1 MNNNLSA
8 LKQTKKSQMKKFLNQ
23 PQNTQKRNQA
33 ETATTTIDREIQKA
47 QRQSADDDMMTE
59 ENKHSTSQFMFQND
73 SDSLDASSIS
83 DNEKEILMEV
93 EKNNK
98 NCDGN
103 INVNSSINARFN
115 PNEDENYSMAIRQQT
130 ASYRVRSHLDE
141 PIVKWPE
148 KYIGYYDLKVKLRP
162 STDPWKEVA
171 NAFME
176 LLNLAWSIDST
187 IKIFIYSSKER
198 AENDDFIGKPDDM
211 KDLANKDLLKFF
223 ERGYPLPEGGFRSA
237 KVVMTHDQLLSE
249 IMTCIGS
256 TLKRS
261 ERGIYKC
268 AMQAEKFTTIGWA
281 YMSTQYTHKDSLAQA
296 LKETLGIPIALQW
309 RLITTDVP
317 PAKIPKKQLAR
328 ALHFIVEDG
337 DVEYAKQELSEMYNG
352 VKYND
357 FPLGMRLRFMPMF
370 ARVPNIK
377 AQGRF
382 RVMMGY
388 QQRFCRHVGEITNG
402 DILDIDGSLPSGQ
415 TLREYLMEMRIDGDE
430 KKPLFVAINPSWND
444 KGYIYN
450 FMPQSRD
457 VAKLTLEHLLVKLRH
472 ENIPYYSST
481 MGWHRIDRLFAPVAQ
496 ERADETKWDAEN
508 NCAIA
513 IGVDSID
520 NVFKAMEG
528 VDEFLTFHEGDDDTE
543 MEKTTNDD
551 NSTKVDEL
559 SYGDSIVTMET
570 TKRRRTRSNDRGSRS
585 SYAGGSYGSRSVSFA
600 PGIFSPNSTS
610 GDNTVISGFSQ
621 TEFDDAVGRAVERH
635 MTGNITQMQ
644 GLMSNFQQE
653 MRSTLTD
660 MKKLHHDAHAAH
672 HQGADEQQ
680 QL

>member
-1 MNNNLSA
+1 MNNNLSVP
-8 LKQTKKSQMKKFLNQ
+8 KQTNKSQMKKFLNQ
-23 PQNTQKRNQA
+23 PQNTQKRNQVD
-33 ETATTTIDREIQKA
+33 TATTTIDREKIQKA
-47 QRQSADDDMMTE
+47 QRQSAEDDMMTE
-59 ENKHSTSQFMFQND
+59 ENKQSTAQFLFQND

-83 DNEKEILMEV
+83 DTEKETVMEV
-93 EKNNK
+93 EKNESR
-98 NCDGN
+98 DGK

-130 ASYRVRSHLDE
+130 ASYRVRSHVDE

-187 IKIFIYSSKER
+187 IKIFIYSAKER

-237 KVVMTHDQLLSE
+237 KVVMTHDQSLSE

-317 PAKIPKKQLAR
+317 PAKIPKKQLAK

-337 DVEYAKQELSEMYNG
+337 DVEYAKQKLSEMYNG

-377 AQGRF
+377 AQ
-382 RVMMGY
+382 
-388 QQRFCRHVGEITNG
+388 
-402 DILDIDGSLPSGQ
+402 
-415 TLREYLMEMRIDGDE
+415 
-430 KKPLFVAINPSWND
+430 
-444 KGYIYN
+444 
-450 FMPQSRD
+450 
-457 VAKLTLEHLLVKLRH
+457 
-472 ENIPYYSST
+472 
-481 MGWHRIDRLFAPVAQ
+481 
-496 ERADETKWDAEN
+496 
-508 NCAIA
+508 
-513 IGVDSID
+513 
-520 NVFKAMEG
+520 
-528 VDEFLTFHEGDDDTE
+528 
-543 MEKTTNDD
+543 
-551 NSTKVDEL
+551 
-559 SYGDSIVTMET
+559 
-570 TKRRRTRSNDRGSRS
+570 
-585 SYAGGSYGSRSVSFA
+585 
-600 PGIFSPNSTS
+600 
-610 GDNTVISGFSQ
+610 
-621 TEFDDAVGRAVERH
+621 
-635 MTGNITQMQ
+635 
-644 GLMSNFQQE
+644 
-653 MRSTLTD
+653 
-660 MKKLHHDAHAAH
+660 
-672 HQGADEQQ
+672 
-680 QL
+680 